1 VVQKASLA
9 EMLLHID
16 GEWLHVESWTNERL
30 EEAGAT
36 ITDGDIQRAKEALRN
51 LYQAVGARPAK
62 YYALLYM
69 DGDHMGRWLS
79 GTHAGLATLGD
90 ILHPKIRAA
99 LQNDPNWGSI
109 LVTKRLIT
117 PAVHAAISQALGH
130 FAMRVVPHIVEERY
144 PGRLVYAGGDDVLA
158 VVPLEDALAVARE
171 LRAAFSG
178 HIRFVNGNL
187 EVCLKDAVTGYVEW
201 GNGVFLT
208 MGPQATASMG
218 MVFTHHLQPL
228 DLALQAVRRAE
239 HAAKH
244 HYGRNALA
252 VEVLKRSGEAITVG
266 TNWSYDTIPDVMAL
280 LIKLIQRLQ
289 EEQISGK
296 WPYVVQAEAWTLE
309 GLSSDAQA
317 AELRRLLTRQAGE
330 KLRGKEKKAQ
340 AEEFSEKLVQW
351 VQATV
356 PPPPDPCEP
365 EKESS
370 PSGFVEMSRWLLVCS
385 FMVRGGEV

>member
-1 VVQKASLA
+1 
-9 EMLLHID
+9 
-16 GEWLHVESWTNERL
+16 
-30 EEAGAT
+30 
-36 ITDGDIQRAKEALRN
+36 
-51 LYQAVGARPAK
+51 
-62 YYALLYM
+62 
-69 DGDHMGRWLS
+69 
-79 GTHAGLATLGD
+79 
-90 ILHPKIRAA
+90 
-99 LQNDPNWGSI
+99 
-109 LVTKRLIT
+109 
-117 PAVHAAISQALGH
+117 
-130 FAMRVVPHIVEERY
+130 
-144 PGRLVYAGGDDVLA
+144 
-158 VVPLEDALAVARE
+158 
-171 LRAAFSG
+171 
-178 HIRFVNGNL
+178 
-187 EVCLKDAVTGYVEW
+187 
-201 GNGVFLT
+201 
-208 MGPQATASMG
+208 
-218 MVFTHHLQPL
+218 
-228 DLALQAVRRAE
+228 VRRAE

-280 LIKLIQRLQ
+280 LINLIQRLQ

-365 EKESS
+365 EKDSS
-370 PSGFVEMSRWLLVCS
+370 LSGFVEMSRWLLVCS